1 MVMELDE
8 KESEKMISQN
18 LTAIER
24 ELNSSRRSNYV
35 LGTLTVI
42 PLLFAVFG
50 FLG

>member
-8 KESEKMISQN
+8 KESKKMISHN

-24 ELNSSRRSNYV
+24 ELNSSRRLNYA
-35 LGTLTVI
+35 LGTLSVI

>member
-8 KESEKMISQN
+8 KKSEKMISQN

-24 ELNSSRRSNYV
+24 ELNSSRRLNYIP
-35 LGTLTVI
+35 GTPTVI
-42 PLLFAVFG
+42 SLLFAVFV

>member
-1 MVMELDE
+1 MIMELDE
-8 KESEKMISQN
+8 KKSEKMISQN

-35 LGTLTVI
+35 PGALTAI

>member
-8 KESEKMISQN
+8 KESKKMISHN

-24 ELNSSRRSNYV
+24 ELNSSRRLNYV
-35 LGTLTVI
+35 LGALTVI
-42 PLLFAVFG
+42 SLLFAVFG